1 MKTRNRFLLAAIFAL
16 SVSPVIAQESEEE
29 LEARMRE
36 AEMRLQEAVEQAHAA
51 ERASTQA
58 SSVSRLE
65 AEEVETRLRDAER
78 RMAEAARQVAD
89 LSMRQLPKIARME
102 RILSSNRGPV
112 LGITIGAEDDGD
124 PVEGVEVL
132 GVSPGGAAEEAG
144 IRAGDIITAINGE
157 AMSAQSAN
165 QATEK
170 LMDFMSGVEEGDEL
184 DIEYR
189 RNGRNE
195 TVALSPRPAEN
206 VFAFSFEGRD
216 LPHLPE
222 APALPGVKRF
232 ENFVWMSHDDGF
244 GDMEL
249 VALTERLG
257 EYFGTS
263 EGLLVVR
270 APAHEDMKLED
281 GDVILNIDGREPNS
295 VSHAMRI
302 LGSYQE
308 GEELK
313 IEIMRDK
320 RKRTIE
326 IEIPDNRQSFAP
338 AVAPHVEVVP
348 GRAVIVETDRT

>member
-1 MKTRNRFLLAAIFAL
+1 MVAL
-16 SVSPVIAQESEEE
+16 MASPVVAQETEEE

-36 AEMRLQEAVEQAHAA
+36 AEIRLEEAVEQAQQA
-51 ERASTQA
+51 EMESAQG
-58 SSVSRLE
+58 SRLSQLE
-65 AEEVETRLRDAER
+65 AKEVETRLREAEQ

-89 LSMRQLPKIARME
+89 LSMRQLPRMKQLE
-102 RILSSNRGPV
+102 RIWSGNRGPA
-112 LGITIGAEDDGD
+112 LGITIGAEDDGE

-144 IRAGDIITAINGE
+144 IRAGDVITSINGE
-157 AMSAQSAN
+157 SMTAESSSE
-165 QATEK
+165 ATGK
-170 LMDFMSGVEEGDEL
+170 LMDFMKGVEEGDEL
-184 DIEYR
+184 DIEYLR
-189 RNGRNE
+189 SGRSE
-195 TVALSPRPAEN
+195 TVALTPRPLEN
-206 VFAFSFEGRD
+206 VFAFSFEGKD
-216 LPHLPE
+216 FDMPNIHV
-222 APALPGVKRF
+222 APNVKRF
-232 ENFVWMSHDDGF
+232 QNFMWMSHDDGF

-270 APAHEDMKLED
+270 APEHEEMKLED
-281 GDVILNIDGREPNS
+281 GDVILNIDGREPSS

-308 GEELK
+308 GEQLK

-338 AVAPHVEVVP
+338 AVAPHIQAVP

>member
-1 MKTRNRFLLAAIFAL
+1 MKIRNSFVLVAMVTLFA
-16 SVSPVIAQESEEE
+16 SPVFAQESEEE

-36 AEMRLQEAVEQAHAA
+36 AEIRLEEAVEQAQRA
-51 ERASTQA
+51 ERESQQA
-58 SSVSRLE
+58 SSISQRE
-65 AEEVETRLRDAER
+65 AEEVEVRLLEAER

-102 RILSSNRGPV
+102 RMLSGNRGPV
-112 LGITIGAEDDGD
+112 LGITIGAEGDGE

-144 IRAGDIITAINGE
+144 IRAGDVITSINGE
-157 AMSAQSAN
+157 SMTADSAN
-165 QATEK
+165 EATEK
-170 LMDFMSGVEEGDEL
+170 LMDFMKGVEEGDEL
-184 DIEYR
+184 DIEYL
-189 RNGRNE
+189 RNGRSE
-195 TVALSPRPAEN
+195 TVALAPRPMEN
-206 VFAFSFEGRD
+206 VFAFSFEGGEFD
-216 LPHLPE
+216 MPNVHV
-222 APALPGVKRF
+222 APNVKRF
-232 ENFVWMSHDDGF
+232 QNFVWMSHDDGF

-249 VALTERLG
+249 VTLTERLG
-257 EYFGTS
+257 EYFGTAD
-263 EGLLVVR
+263 GLLIVR
-270 APAHEDMKLED
+270 APENEEMKLED
-281 GDVILNIDGREPNS
+281 GDVILSIDGREPNS

-308 GEELK
+308 GEQLK

-338 AVAPHVEVVP
+338 AVAPHIQAVP